1 MQNVKEL
8 LALCQNIAGM
18 TIAELASLL
27 NIPCPASLN
36 HNKGWIGQ
44 LLEQYLGATGR
55 NLPIADFP
63 NLGIELK
70 TIPINPKTLCPIE
83 STFVCTSQ
91 LNTPSVSWEQSIVR
105 LKLSRVL
112 WVPIESLPN
121 LNLTNRRIGKSFLWQ
136 PSKQQA
142 IILKNDWQE
151 LTEMLQLGNIQL
163 LSAKY
168 GRYLQIRPKAA
179 DCKNNLVDYTTID
192 GESIQTVN
200 RGFYLR
206 SSFTKKILAENFF
219 K

>member
-1 MQNVKEL
+1 MQNIKEL
-8 LALCQNIAGM
+8 LDLCQNIAGM
-18 TIAELASLL
+18 TIAELSGSLKMS
-27 NIPCPASLN
+27 CPQSLN
-36 HNKGWIGQ
+36 NNKGWLGQ
-44 LLEQYLGATGR
+44 LLEQYLGATSG

-83 STFVCTSQ
+83 STYICMAP
-91 LNTPSVSWEQSIVR
+91 LNQPNISWEQSVVK
-105 LKLSRVL
+105 LKLSKVL

-121 LNLTNRRIGKSFLWQ
+121 LNLANRRVGKSFLWQ
-136 PSKQQA
+136 PSQQQA
-142 IILKNDWQE
+142 IILQNDWQE

-179 DCKNNLVDYTTID
+179 NCKSNLVEYITRE
-192 GESIQTVN
+192 GECIKTVN

-206 SSFTKKILAENFF
+206 TSFTKQILTENFF
-219 K
+219 I